1 MLLGV
6 RHFICKDALQ
16 CRQPSIGLLDFDE
29 PSLAVRHTGYAVG
42 DADLRNAAELVGKT
56 AQRPH
61 TFTEVSLYFF
71 LSHARRLLQN
81 FLHFKACI
89 IFCCVYGGGPNSKV
103 RFNMQHSKIVGG
115 STAKRVIACPGS
127 VALVDT
133 MPPKP
138 SSSYADEGTL
148 LHDSIATILE
158 RDVDPYRL
166 VGLRYEDVELTE
178 ALIEDKL
185 IPALRALDE
194 IDPQGE
200 MEYAV
205 ESRVGFGDFLPD
217 VFGSTDLL
225 GRLGDR
231 AIVLDWK
238 FGDGVAVEVEENA
251 QLLFYAAA
259 AKRTAETAW
268 AFDGAKEVEL
278 IIVQPPFVKRWV
290 TTLDRVDAFEKELAA
305 AIKIAMRP
313 DAPLAS
319 GDHCKW
325 CAAKPVCPVMTG
337 AVDRALK
344 VKVDALPMDQIAH
357 YLEQA
362 PLVEAFIKD
371 LQQLAHGLLESG
383 AKVPGWKLV
392 NKRATRQWTNE
403 DKAVAFMSAAGVE
416 AWADP
421 KPLSPAQAEKAL
433 KKAKIELPADL
444 VVAVSSGSTLAPESD
459 SRPAVLQIGQML
471 TKAMSK
477 IQ

>member
-6 RHFICKDALQ
+6 RHLVRKYTLQ
-16 CRQPSIGLLDFDE
+16 RRQPSVRLLDLYE
-29 PSLAVRHTGYAVG
+29 PSLAVGHTSYAVG
-42 DADLRNAAELVGKT
+42 NAYLRNAAELVGKS
-56 AQRPH
+56 AKRPH
-61 TFTEVSLYFF
+61 TFAEVPLYFF

-81 FLHFKACI
+81 FLHFKGCI
-89 IFCCVYGGGPNSKV
+89 KFCCVYDGRSNSKV
-103 RFNMQHSKIVGG
+103 RYSMQHSKIVGG

-148 LHDSIATILE
+148 LHDAIAKILE
-158 RDVDPYRL
+158 TDCDPYSL
-166 VGLRYEDVELTE
+166 IGMTYADSVLTE
-178 ALIEDKL
+178 ALVDDKL
-185 IPALRALDE
+185 VPALRALDE
-194 IDPQGE
+194 IDPEGDLVYE
-200 MEYAV
+200 V
-205 ESRVGFGDFLPD
+205 ESRVGFANYTPE

-225 GRLGDR
+225 GSIGNR

-238 FGDGVAVEVEENA
+238 FGDGVAVEAEENY
-251 QLLFYAAA
+251 QLMFYAAA
-259 AKRTAETAW
+259 AMRTPATSSIFHNADEI
-268 AFDGAKEVEL
+268 EL

-290 TTLDRVDAFEKELAA
+290 TTHERIAAFESDLFR
-305 AIKIAMRP
+305 AINTALKP

-357 YLEQA
+357 YLDQA
-362 PLVEAFIKD
+362 PLIEAFIKD

-383 AKVPGWKLV
+383 TKVPGWKLV
-392 NKRATRQWTNE
+392 NKRATRQWTND

-444 VVAVSSGSTLAPESD
+444 IVAVSSGSTLAPESD